1 MTIPRPDDPT
11 AVTVS
16 ARREIMDSSEI
27 DSRPPA
33 DISAMSLVN
42 VLLRHRILIMVLAVG
57 FGVYAG
63 AKSLTSPKFYT
74 AQAQFMPKGAR
85 GQGQLGGIAAQ
96 FGLSLNGGDAS
107 QSPQLYTDLLETKS
121 LLWPVAQRTYRVRQ
135 DSGEVPGD
143 LLKIFDIRDP
153 RAAVRRA
160 KVVIALQGAIRA
172 NLAAKTGVIT
182 VTVTTL
188 DPELSLQIAQNLL
201 EQVNVY
207 NLTRRQEQA
216 AAERVFVERQMGEK
230 RAELRAAEQELESF
244 LERNKVWR
252 SSPQLTLEFGRIQR
266 QVDMRNQ
273 IYTNLLQAFETARI
287 EEVRDLPVITVI
299 EAPES
304 PLDPDRRGGLQKT
317 LIGLLIGLVLGC
329 IIAFLRDKIARNRES
344 QSDEFL
350 EFAALRREAL
360 GDLTHPWR
368 PVTRVFGSRYKT

>member
-1 MTIPRPDDPT
+1 MSVAVAQPRDIIISPDGG
-11 AVTVS
+11 
-16 ARREIMDSSEI
+16 
-27 DSRPPA
+27 SRPPS
-33 DISAMSLVN
+33 DISAVSLVN
-42 VLLRHRILIMVLAVG
+42 VLLRHRILILVLAVG

-63 AKSLTSPKFYT
+63 AKSVTSPKFYT

-96 FGLSLNGGDAS
+96 FGISIGGGDAS

-121 LLWPVAQRTYRVRQ
+121 LLWPVAQKTYKVRM
-135 DSGEVPGD
+135 DSGEVTGD
-143 LLKIFDIRDP
+143 LIKIFRVTDP
-153 RAAVRRA
+153 RPAVRRA
-160 KVVIALQGAIRA
+160 KVVGALQGAIKA
-172 NLAAKTGVIT
+172 NLAAKTGVIA
-182 VTVTTL
+182 VTVSTL
-188 DPELSLQIAQNLL
+188 DPDLSLQIAQNLL

-216 AAERVFVERQMGEK
+216 TAERAFVERQVGEK

-252 SSPQLTLEFGRIQR
+252 TSPQLTLEFGRIQR
-266 QVDMRNQ
+266 AVDMRNQ

-299 EAPES
+299 EAPEL
-304 PLDPDRRGGLQKT
+304 PLDPDRRGGLRKT
-317 LIGLLIGLVLGC
+317 LTGLLVGLVLGC
-329 IIAFLRDKIARNRES
+329 VVAFLLDRIARNKAS

-350 EFAALRREAL
+350 EFAALRRDAI

-368 PVTRVFGSRYKT
+368 PVARAFGSRRKT

>member
-11 AVTVS
+11 AATVS
-16 ARREIMDSSEI
+16 ALRESNSSEI

-63 AKSLTSPKFYT
+63 AKSLRSPKFYT

-96 FGLSLNGGDAS
+96 FGLSLGGGDAS

-121 LLWPVAQRTYRVRQ
+121 LLWPVAQKTYRVRQ
-135 DSGEVPGD
+135 DSGEVTGD
-143 LLKIFDIRDP
+143 LLKIFGIRDP

-160 KVVIALQGAIRA
+160 RVVGALQGAIRA

-299 EAPES
+299 EAPEL
-304 PLDPDRRGGLQKT
+304 PLDPDRRGGLRKT
-317 LIGLLIGLVLGC
+317 LIGLLIGFVLGC
-329 IIAFLRDKIARNRES
+329 IIAFLRDRIARNRES
-344 QSDEFL
+344 QSDEFF
-350 EFAALRREAL
+350 EFAALKREAL

-368 PVTRVFGSRYKT
+368 PVTRAFGSRYKA